1 MAPTF
6 TQFSRHAEV
15 LAASLPTDASM
26 LVVAGGD
33 GTLSEVVNGL
43 MQRPPEQ
50 RPPVLLIPAGSGN
63 DVARML
69 GLQRTPAEVE
79 RRVFHPGSHTWDV
92 IKASLTGPSQQ
103 TLTRYGIN
111 VLSTGITAEVL
122 RIFNRM
128 MRRLP
133 PDVGYAAAG
142 VLAFSR
148 YRAQPMEIIVD
159 DYTQS
164 YSPLVVA
171 IANSRWF
178 GSGIGIA
185 PQAIADDGLL
195 NLTTAHNIGSLG
207 FLGLLPKLRK
217 GAVLSDSRIRYSTG
231 RCVQLRTP
239 NPLGVEMDGEFI
251 GFTPLT
257 VEVIPNAIRL
267 IT

>member
-1 MAPTF
+1 
-6 TQFSRHAEV
+6 
-15 LAASLPTDASM
+15 
-26 LVVAGGD
+26 
-33 GTLSEVVNGL
+33 

-171 IANSRWF
+171 IA
-178 GSGIGIA
+178 
-185 PQAIADDGLL
+185 DDGLL